1 MVQVTAAI
9 LINDNK
15 VFIARRSQKDA
26 LPGKWEFPGGK
37 LEPDETPEQCLQ
49 REIMEE
55 FGVEIRI
62 DRYFGSSIFEYKE
75 RKMELLGFRG
85 AMLQKDYSLNV
96 HDEAKWVEI
105 NQLTDYDFASADIPF
120 VEKLLAEAQQEF
132 LSES

>member
-1 MVQVTAAI
+1 MIQVAAAI

-37 LEPDETPEQCLQ
+37 LEPDETAEQGLH

-62 DRYFGSSIFEYKE
+62 DNYFGSSLFEYKE
-75 RKMELLGFRG
+75 SKMELLGFRG
-85 AMLQKDYSLNV
+85 AMLQKEYSLNV
-96 HDEAKWVEI
+96 HDEAKWVDI
-105 NQLTDYDFASADIPF
+105 NELAEYDFASADIPF
-120 VEKLLAEAQQEF
+120 VEKLIAEVRQEF
-132 LSES
+132 F